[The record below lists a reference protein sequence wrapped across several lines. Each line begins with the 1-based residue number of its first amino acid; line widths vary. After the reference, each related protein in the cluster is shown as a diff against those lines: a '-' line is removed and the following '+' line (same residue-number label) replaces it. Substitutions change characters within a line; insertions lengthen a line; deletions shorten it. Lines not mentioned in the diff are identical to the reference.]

1 MINKKYILILSLFLP
16 LLTYSQYGDSISKLE
31 LFDKAVDLSV
41 YAQTIAKDKLYLVNN
56 LKKEQAAK
64 EMDYVLAKFDED
76 FGDIDLNEENTNIR
90 TRIEALKTFWQKFG
104 LTATERQ
111 DFKDFT
117 AFYYQVNTLDRLVS
131 DLVESMKAAYDLPI
145 DKLQGYLE
153 VQKFRKLI
161 QKITMSYYANFLGLS
176 KSYMHAYNKNIEE
189 INKFVKDNS
198 NEFLNDSI
206 AGKYFADIILDW
218 NFFKT
223 NLLNKKLKM
232 PKTVFS
238 LSQSMD
244 YKLKLIKENYINQYN
259 AGF

>member
-1 MINKKYILILSLFLP
+1 MKKKYILILSLLFP
-16 LLTYSQYGDSISKLE
+16 LLSFSQYDDEVSKLE

-56 LKKEQAAK
+56 LKKATAAK
-64 EMDYVLAKFDED
+64 ELDFVLAKFDENL
-76 FGDIDLNEENTNIR
+76 GDIDINVSNTNVR
-90 TRIEALKTFWQKFG
+90 VRIEALKTFWQKFG
-104 LTATERQ
+104 LTATEIQ
-111 DFKDFT
+111 NFKDFT
-117 AFYYQVNTLDRLVS
+117 SFYYQVNTLDRLVS

-145 DKLQGYLE
+145 EKLEKYIGGQH
-153 VQKFRKLI
+153 FRKLI

-198 NEFLNDSI
+198 NEFLNDPI

-223 NLLNKKLKM
+223 NLQNKKLKM

-238 LSQSMD
+238 LSVSMD
-244 YKLKLIKENYINQYN
+244 YKLWLIKRNYIKQLNR
-259 AGF
+259 GF